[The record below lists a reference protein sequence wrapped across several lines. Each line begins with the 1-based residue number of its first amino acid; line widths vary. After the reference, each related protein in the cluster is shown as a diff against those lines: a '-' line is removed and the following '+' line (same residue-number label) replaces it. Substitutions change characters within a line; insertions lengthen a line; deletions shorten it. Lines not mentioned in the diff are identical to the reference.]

1 MNKIENQRYDITI
14 KDVMALDDVI
24 EWVYMV
30 ETFNYLSNKIQL
42 DKNSIDDILEDYE
55 RIKTSK
61 DSEDEYKIN
70 LDVEIACEKLKLIQI
85 ENKLLNY
92 ESYTNSE
99 TDSITISD
107 LACLKEALE
116 EKKLSDY
123 FYLDAN
129 MIFINQLNPYH
140 LKEIISA
147 FENHY
152 GEDVYQEPVG
162 IAYYK
167 FQMLYHKARIDE
179 MLYENRII

>member
-1 MNKIENQRYDITI
+1 MNKIENQRYGITI
-14 KDVMALDDVI
+14 KDVMALDDVFDGGC
-24 EWVYMV
+24 MV
-30 ETFNYLSNKIQL
+30 EIFNYLSNYIQL

-55 RIKTSK
+55 RRKTSK

-99 TDSITISD
+99 IDSITISD
-107 LACLKEALE
+107 LACLKKALK
-116 EKKLSDY
+116 EKKLYNY

-129 MIFINQLNPYH
+129 VIFLNQVNSYD

-152 GEDVYQEPVG
+152 GEDVYLEPVG
-162 IAYYK
+162 VAYYK
-167 FQMLYHKARIDE
+167 FQMIYHKVRIDE